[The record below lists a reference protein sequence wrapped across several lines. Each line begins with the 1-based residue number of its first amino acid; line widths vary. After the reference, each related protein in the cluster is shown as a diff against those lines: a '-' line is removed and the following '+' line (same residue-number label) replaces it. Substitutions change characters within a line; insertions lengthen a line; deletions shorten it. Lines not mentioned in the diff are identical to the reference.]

1 VGIAARF
8 GNSAPNPRLVC
19 PGNRRCAIAILQIID
34 QLADKLNSSPKV
46 PLSSQRLVDAN
57 EFAQLLER
65 LRISVPSSIMESER
79 TLAERDRILADADAE
94 AKRMVA
100 QAKQRAAEMVG
111 SEALVVLARKE
122 AERVLEEGRL
132 AARRRTEEAD
142 AYAVQVLEDL
152 AAKLAVIAKQVDN
165 GLQIMRTRHSADRY
179 APAAPPVPTGRAD
192 QGDKAPKASKA
203 EKANKTEKTDKADK
217 AEKAGDKA
225 DQPAT

>member
-1 VGIAARF
+1 LCGVH
-8 GNSAPNPRLVC
+8 SALSVSELRLAC
-19 PGNRRCAIAILQIID
+19 PGNRRCPIAILQIID

-79 TLAERDRILADADAE
+79 TLAERDRIIADAE
-94 AKRMVA
+94 AEARRMLA
-100 QAKQRAAEMVG
+100 QAKQRAAEMVS
-111 SEALVVLARKE
+111 SESLVVLARKE
-122 AERVLEEGRL
+122 AERVVEESKL

-165 GLQIMRTRHSADRY
+165 GLQIMRTRHAADRQPPP
-179 APAAPPVPTGRAD
+179 APAVPPARAE
-192 QGDKAPKASKA
+192 QGEKAPKSA
-203 EKANKTEKTDKADK
+203 KADK
-217 AEKAGDKA
+217 AQKAGDKA
-225 DQPAT
+225 DQPAA

>member
-1 VGIAARF
+1 M
-8 GNSAPNPRLVC
+8 
-19 PGNRRCAIAILQIID
+19 QIID

-65 LRISVPSSIMESER
+65 LRISVPSSIMKSER

-94 AKRMVA
+94 AKRVLA
-100 QAKQRAAEMVG
+100 QAKQRAAEMVS
-111 SEALVVLARKE
+111 SESLVVLARKE
-122 AERVLEEGRL
+122 ADRVLEEGKL

-152 AAKLAVIAKQVDN
+152 SAKLAVIAKQVDN
-165 GLQIMRTRHSADRY
+165 GLQIMRTRHAADRRP
-179 APAAPPVPTGRAD
+179 PAAPPAPAGRAD
-192 QGDKAPKASKA
+192 QTDKSDKSDKAPKASKA
-203 EKANKTEKTDKADK
+203 DK
-217 AEKAGDKA
+217 AERAGDKA

>member
-1 VGIAARF
+1 MGTVACSGH
-8 GNSAPNPRLVC
+8 SAPELRQVC

-79 TLAERDRILADADAE
+79 TLAERDRILADAEGE
-94 AKRMVA
+94 AKRMLA
-100 QAKQRAAEMVG
+100 QAKQRAAEMV
-111 SEALVVLARKE
+111 SQESLVVLARKE
-122 AERVLEEGRL
+122 ADRVLEEGRQ

-142 AYAVQVLEDL
+142 AYAAQVLEDL

-165 GLQIMRTRHSADRY
+165 GLQIMRTRHTAERQAPLSP
-179 APAAPPVPTGRAD
+179 APAARPD
-192 QGDKAPKASKA
+192 LGDKVPKAG
-203 EKANKTEKTDKADK
+203 KADK
-217 AEKAGDKA
+217 AEKVEKAEKAQKAGDKT